1 MLTGEI
7 QDAVPVL
14 ERRAV
19 ELLAQLGREPSADP
33 EYGIAPKELAE
44 TMARTLSLPEIA
56 TLRPLLI
63 PEYSVFGSKIDGK
76 IETLVSGI
84 ADAVARDVN
93 DKIKAIIDWKSDVE
107 MNPDKLAAYCSQLS
121 EYRNHTCAERALL
134 VLMTAGRLMNA

>member
-1 MLTGEI
+1 M
-7 QDAVPVL
+7 V
-14 ERRAV
+14 RV
-19 ELLAQLGREPSADP
+19 EAAREPSVDP
-33 EYGIAPKELAE
+33 KFGIAPKELAE
-44 TMARTLSLPEIA
+44 TIVRTLSLPEIA

-63 PEYSVFGSKIDGK
+63 PEYSVFGSKSDGK
-76 IETLVSGI
+76 TETLVSGI

-121 EYRNHTCAERALL
+121 EYCNQTGAERALL